1 MDKRSFEQ
9 LYMDLLPGLYRLAQS
24 ILRNS
29 SDAQDAVH
37 QAVVKAWG
45 VRDRIDTANA
55 RAYISRIVIN
65 ESRNIQRRRM
75 RETAVAEAPE
85 RGYMRPDMELR
96 WAIERLPEKMRTP
109 ILLRYMEGYSE
120 KEAASALRIPLSALK
135 SRLFRARRQLEK
147 FLKEEVELQ

>member
-1 MDKRSFEQ
+1 
-9 LYMDLLPGLYRLAQS
+9 
-24 ILRNS
+24 
-29 SDAQDAVH
+29 
-37 QAVVKAWG
+37 
-45 VRDRIDTANA
+45 
-55 RAYISRIVIN
+55 
-65 ESRNIQRRRM
+65 M

-85 RGYMRPDMELR
+85 RGYMPPDMELR